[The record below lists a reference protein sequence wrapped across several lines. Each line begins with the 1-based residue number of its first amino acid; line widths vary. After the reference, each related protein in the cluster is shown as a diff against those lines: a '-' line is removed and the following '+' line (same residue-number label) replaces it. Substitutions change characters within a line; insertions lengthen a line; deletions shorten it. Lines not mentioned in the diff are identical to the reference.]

1 MSKFVCVLF
10 LSLLVVQAAAGEEE
24 HGDHEEPYEWGG
36 MFEGSS
42 ENYFWVAQKVEGAYA
57 EPTLK
62 MVVVATDSTSEDD
75 FEAAQETA
83 ETLLEA
89 GGCTA
94 VAAGGT
100 ITPSASACIELT
112 FDSSDYESK
121 FVLSALGADS
131 GVAIFTEHSPSEF
144 EANSHYLRDE
154 DGHDVEPVH
163 STDEEEAFKG
173 ASLGM
178 VMLGCFVVNLL
189 TFSGVILVACSVKGL
204 SKFAQGVLNG
214 FASGTLIAVAAFLM
228 IIESIHLVMN
238 YEWTPGGSEVDY
250 TWRWGT
256 ALLAGFLMPT
266 VFHFGFSLLGL
277 DVAHYARGGQIEVSA
292 ENEKD
297 KRLKEVNSNMVVDL
311 YETFLTS
318 FVCLCVSLNQLE
330 WR

>member
-121 FVLSALGADS
+121 FFLSALGADS

-163 STDEEEAFKG
+163 STDEEENEFKG
-173 ASLGM
+173 ASLGT

-189 TFSGVILVACSVKGL
+189 TFSGVILVAFSAKSL
-204 SKFAQGVLNG
+204 SKVAEGVLNG
-214 FASGTLIAVAAFLM
+214 FASGALISSAAFLM
-228 IIESIHLVMN
+228 IIESIHLVMA
-238 YEWTPGGSEVDY
+238 YEWTSGGSEVDY

-256 ALLAGFLMPT
+256 ALLAGFFSPT
-266 VFHFGFSLLGL
+266 VFNFAFSLLGL
-277 DVAHYARGGQIEVSA
+277 DVAHHLRGGQIEVSA
-292 ENEKD
+292 RNEKHA
-297 KRLKEVNSNMVVDL
+297 
-311 YETFLTS
+311 
-318 FVCLCVSLNQLE
+318 
-330 WR
+330 